1 MMQARLLSRAV
12 VLVVTGLVAG
22 VGWAG
27 EIDVVSRGAK
37 GDGVAD
43 DTAAFVAA
51 FKAGLDVYVP
61 AGTYLID
68 DLTLPENGYLH
79 GAGRASTILLKSG
92 EGAIRPGSGCRISN
106 LHFTGQDAFDAKP
119 AGNQGKAL
127 INIPQ
132 GHNITIDH
140 VRIDNYRFTG
150 LHTDHVTDLRITN
163 SHFENLNW
171 AIILVFSNRV
181 LVQGNRV
188 INTMQH
194 GIQFWGNWKFER
206 MEMSDLAFI
215 GNYVKDGGNG
225 AIWGTGARRV
235 IMANN
240 IIDGATDVGLD
251 LEWCADSTITGN
263 TVRNCVVAGIA
274 LFFASERVSITGNTV
289 INDRPIDDPDAKW
302 FVRAGIWLTP
312 PNREKFKNDYGHRD
326 VAIVG
331 NTIHSP
337 QDGSRRGM
345 WIGSEVKNVTIES
358 NALSGPGIYYG
369 GHHAVHPLRLEQI
382 SQPVVLDAR
391 PTPDEPKF

>member
-163 SHFENLNW
+163 KPRFDLTEFWSNAGVSHSVGADESRSATVR
-171 AIILVFSNRV
+171 AI
-181 LVQGNRV
+181 
-188 INTMQH
+188 
-194 GIQFWGNWKFER
+194 E
-206 MEMSDLAFI
+206 
-215 GNYVKDGGNG
+215 
-225 AIWGTGARRV
+225 GAR
-235 IMANN
+235 
-240 IIDGATDVGLD
+240 
-251 LEWCADSTITGN
+251 
-263 TVRNCVVAGIA
+263 
-274 LFFASERVSITGNTV
+274 
-289 INDRPIDDPDAKW
+289 
-302 FVRAGIWLTP
+302 
-312 PNREKFKNDYGHRD
+312 
-326 VAIVG
+326 
-331 NTIHSP
+331 
-337 QDGSRRGM
+337 
-345 WIGSEVKNVTIES
+345 
-358 NALSGPGIYYG
+358 
-369 GHHAVHPLRLEQI
+369 
-382 SQPVVLDAR
+382 
-391 PTPDEPKF
+391 TPDELLEMLEGADDLLDDVPRGAFEDRRDGRMRWVAVVLAALLATAAVTYAVFPQVFDFGAPQPAATAPPTP